1 MNKLACFCVGIAILL
16 NCNQYYLKYN
26 GEYGYSDFSITGKYE
41 VTYAGADDMLVTES
55 KKYAYYRLAELAFN
69 DKVDY
74 IRILEENIKYT
85 RKHFKKQP
93 EVNHLEERDSLEN
106 FNTSSSFTPK
116 IDLVKFIPTITVI
129 AVKANQNDSAA
140 ISITEILRKAE
151 IDGIKINKS
160 RNN

>member
-1 MNKLACFCVGIAILL
+1 MNKLACLCVGIAILL

-26 GEYGYSDFSITGKYE
+26 GEYGYSDFSIKGKYE

-55 KKYAYYRLAELAFN
+55 KKYAYYRLAELAFI

-85 RKHFKKQP
+85 RKHIKKQP

-151 IDGIKINKS
+151 TDGIKINKS